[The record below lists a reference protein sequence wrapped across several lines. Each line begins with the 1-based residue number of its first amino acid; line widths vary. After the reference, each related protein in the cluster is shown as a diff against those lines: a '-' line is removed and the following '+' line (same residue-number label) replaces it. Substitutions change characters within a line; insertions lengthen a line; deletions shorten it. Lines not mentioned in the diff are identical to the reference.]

1 MIIAIDGPA
10 ASGKGTI
17 SKGLA
22 KHYDLAHLDTGLLYR
37 AVAFAMGESINND
50 GFEAKAI
57 KIAKSIDKN
66 ILNPDILN
74 LDILG
79 TPQIAS
85 GAAKIAKIEQV
96 RAALRQYQINFSKA
110 DNGAILD
117 GRDIGTR
124 ICPNASVKLFI
135 TADASVRAKR
145 RTLQLLGKGLAA
157 DESDIL
163 AQIIA
168 RDKSDTN
175 NKAGNFYKA
184 SDAHLLDTTNLDIES
199 SLRKAIAIVETVIAN
214 GSEE

>member
-22 KHYDLAHLDTGLLYR
+22 KHYNLAHLDTGLLYR
-37 AVAFAMGESINND
+37 AVAFALGERINDSN
-50 GFEAKAI
+50 FEAKAI
-57 KIAKSIDKN
+57 TIAKNFDKN
-66 ILNPDILN
+66 ILNP
-74 LDILG
+74 DILG

-124 ICPNASVKLFI
+124 ICPNADVKLFI

-199 SLRKAIAIVETVIAN
+199 SLRKAIAIVDTVIAN
-214 GSEE
+214 GSED